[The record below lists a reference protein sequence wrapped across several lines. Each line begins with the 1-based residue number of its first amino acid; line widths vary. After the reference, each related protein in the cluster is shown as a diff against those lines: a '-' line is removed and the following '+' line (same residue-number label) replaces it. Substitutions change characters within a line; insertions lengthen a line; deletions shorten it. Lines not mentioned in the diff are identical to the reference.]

1 MNKLEERAGKMKPP
15 FPTKFRVGDICE
27 VVEENLI
34 YDVGT
39 LVEVQNLMEDGTYEV
54 LAENDKGTWY
64 LNESRL
70 RIVEPREE
78 LLSDSNEASSTQIG
92 GNHYAKLPIQPMEYC
107 LKNGL
112 NYAQSNAI
120 KYITRY
126 ADKNGIEDLRKAI
139 HCIELLIEHEQQ
151 SCGALRA
158 KEKAND

>member
-1 MNKLEERAGKMKPP
+1 MSKLSKLEDRAGKMKPP

-34 YDVGT
+34 YEVGT

-54 LAENDKGTWY
+54 LAENEKRPWH
-64 LNESRL
+64 LMESRL
-70 RIVEPREE
+70 RIIEPREE
-78 LLSDSNEASSTQIG
+78 LNTSNKASDSQIG
-92 GNHYAKLPIQPMEYC
+92 GSHYAKLAIQPMEYC

-126 ADKNGIEDLRKAI
+126 ADKNGIEDLKKAI
-139 HCIELLIEHEQQ
+139 HCIELLIEHEE
-151 SCGALRA
+151 G
-158 KEKAND
+158 KNE